1 MTATPH
7 KLLPA
12 AIPTLLLIQHLATSS
27 LDSPEPHLDRLLA
40 LALECTLEADPPA
53 SLKAWLGR
61 ARGEDAS
68 EGLLAVVDHVEVTTR
83 RLAAGGMLHTLSWLT
98 ALLEGFSLVAPSEDD
113 ELAMSTDPPPL
124 LRSSPLGMYIRRL
137 GIVLA
142 KLTFEETCA
151 WWKDFVRWVEGEKAG
166 KRREMDPFAK
176 ARLRQD
182 YHLSRE
188 LIRTFATNGNGDV
201 SPQQALLHLALV
213 EYEDGGF
220 AEARMALEEA
230 THIART
236 VGDKACLAECTSLR
250 TRLDAASP
258 PNAPAAD
265 SQATASEANELATDS
280 PHDLLWEIER
290 RRQTG
295 DPIDTLFP
303 LLYTSQASYQSYLF
317 PPIPPPPT
325 TRQPQDEAE
334 KEKKKAQKLAG
345 EPDSD
350 WETGWHAAAA
360 GLWEEMGIDS
370 LAELHESLALE
381 FIDLLKPSWDIKL
394 SVLSRQAR
402 RLSSQNRHAVALQL
416 LLTAVDTREKRE
428 GMGMK
433 EVREWREMV
442 WTVERDWARR
452 SGRKHDEQAA
462 QRFLSRPTL
471 LAESDEDAPLY
482 TRLSQAYTTHHRA
495 TETLSTRTRITSLLD
510 LLELRL
516 SSAGPGATAEAQRGL
531 QELEKA
537 WVEVLALHDNGE
549 GESEELSRA
558 REVKATLEIV
568 LSAGEDSRL
577 SPIVEALEAV
587 LQNYL
592 RLSLLPSAL
601 RVLDTLIRL
610 ADHLH
615 LAATDADQSALWR
628 QRRDEFAQRWIALDD
643 ALAAGT
649 GTEQDDWSTKE
660 RWDKLAR
667 IVEQVT
673 KAVEISIR

>member
-1 MTATPH
+1 MPH

-27 LDSPEPHLDRLLA
+27 LDSPEPHLDHLLA
-40 LALECTLEADPPA
+40 LALECTLENDPPV
-53 SLKAWLGR
+53 SLKAWLSR

-68 EGLLAVVDHVEVTTR
+68 EGLLAVVDHVEVATR
-83 RLAAGGMLHTLSWLT
+83 RVAAGGMLHTLTWLT
-98 ALLEGFSLVAPSEDD
+98 DLLEGFSLVAPSEDD

-151 WWKDFVRWVEGEKAG
+151 WWKDFLRWVEGEKAG
-166 KRREMDPFAK
+166 KRREVDTFAE

-188 LIRTFATNGNGDV
+188 LFRTFNGNGDV
-201 SPQQALLHLALV
+201 SPQQALLHHAVV

-220 AEARMALEEA
+220 AEARMALDEA

-250 TRLDAASP
+250 KRLNAASSP
-258 PNAPAAD
+258 AAHAAD
-265 SQATASEANELATDS
+265 SQATASEANEPALDS

-290 RRQTG
+290 RRRTG
-295 DPIDTLFP
+295 DPDSLFP

-317 PPIPPPPT
+317 PPVPPLPT
-325 TRQPQDEAE
+325 TRQPQDEME
-334 KEKKKAQKLAG
+334 KEKRKAQKLAG

-360 GLWEEMGIDS
+360 GLWEGTGVDS

-381 FIDLLKPSWDIKL
+381 FGDPLKPSWDIKL
-394 SVLSRQAR
+394 SILSQKTH
-402 RLSSQNRHAVALQL
+402 RLSSQNRHAAALQL
-416 LLTAVDTREKRE
+416 LLAAVDTREKRE

-442 WTVERDWARR
+442 WTVEREWARR
-452 SGRKHDEQAA
+452 SGRTHDEQAA
-462 QRFLSRPTL
+462 QRYLSRPTL
-471 LAESDEDAPLY
+471 SAESDEDAPLY

-495 TETLSTRTRITSLLD
+495 TQTLSTRTRLTSLLD
-510 LLELRL
+510 LIGLRL
-516 SSAGPGATAEAQRGL
+516 SSAGPGATTEAERGL
-531 QELEKA
+531 QEMEKV
-537 WVEVLALHDNGE
+537 WVEVLALQDDGE

-577 SPIVEALEAV
+577 PPIVETLEGV
-587 LQNYL
+587 LQNYH

-601 RVLDTLIRL
+601 HVLDTLIRL

-615 LAATDADQSALWR
+615 LAATGADQSALWR
-628 QRRDEFAQRWIALDD
+628 QRRDVFAKRWIALDD
-643 ALAAGT
+643 AVGAGT
-649 GTEQDDWSTKE
+649 GIEQDELATKE